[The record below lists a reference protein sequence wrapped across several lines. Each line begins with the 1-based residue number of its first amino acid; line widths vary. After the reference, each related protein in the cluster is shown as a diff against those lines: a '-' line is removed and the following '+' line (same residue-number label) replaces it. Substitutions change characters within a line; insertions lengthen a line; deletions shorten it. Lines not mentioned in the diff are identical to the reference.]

1 MKYLV
6 TALLFSSIFLAGY
19 TTLLKKHTP
28 PKIDQEAL
36 EQVLQKKALTTIR
49 CTPDWKTYHLT
60 QEEIQQMIP
69 LPGTGDHT
77 WKISSTNDSAQF
89 YFNQG
94 INLYYGFHII
104 EALPSFKKAQTFDTN
119 CAMLYWGEALAYG
132 PNINDFGYAAS
143 PDALVATK
151 KAKEFSNNS
160 FLKEKVLIEAM
171 QVRYS
176 PDSTQKREYL
186 NEHYADKMKEVY
198 AEFPADA
205 EIGTLYA
212 DALMIQHPWD
222 LWQHNGQPKPWTPE
236 IERVLE
242 NVLKHSPDHP
252 GANHYYIHIVEASP
266 FPWKAN
272 ASAERLGKLSPGLSH
287 MVHMPSHIYIRT
299 GKYAKGIEVNKNSV
313 ATYNNYLQ
321 LYPEVVNNAALYEI
335 HNRHMKAACAI
346 NLPDYPTTLQAAI
359 ECKNSFDTSFLSMEA
374 PIGTFMQYVYMMP
387 EIAMIT
393 FKKWHEILMQ
403 PQLNDKYHYAALLQ
417 LFARGLAYANTH
429 QILKAKTS
437 LTSLES
443 MLKEK
448 DMYVILIPFNAPATG
463 GTVAKYLL
471 RGAIAENENN
481 FTDAIINYKIAV
493 ATQDSLIY
501 NEPRDWLIPARH
513 FLGNALLRVKKYK
526 DAAIVFRENLKA
538 EPGNYVGIKGLQNAL
553 TKRKKN

>member
-1 MKYLV
+1 
-6 TALLFSSIFLAGY
+6 
-19 TTLLKKHTP
+19 
-28 PKIDQEAL
+28 
-36 EQVLQKKALTTIR
+36 
-49 CTPDWKTYHLT
+49 
-60 QEEIQQMIP
+60 
-69 LPGTGDHT
+69 
-77 WKISSTNDSAQF
+77 
-89 YFNQG
+89 
-94 INLYYGFHII
+94 
-104 EALPSFKKAQTFDTN
+104 
-119 CAMLYWGEALAYG
+119 
-132 PNINDFGYAAS
+132 
-143 PDALVATK
+143 
-151 KAKEFSNNS
+151 
-160 FLKEKVLIEAM
+160 
-171 QVRYS
+171 
-176 PDSTQKREYL
+176 
-186 NEHYADKMKEVY
+186 
-198 AEFPADA
+198 
-205 EIGTLYA
+205 
-212 DALMIQHPWD
+212 
-222 LWQHNGQPKPWTPE
+222 
-236 IERVLE
+236 
-242 NVLKHSPDHP
+242 
-252 GANHYYIHIVEASP
+252 
-266 FPWKAN
+266 
-272 ASAERLGKLSPGLSH
+272 
-287 MVHMPSHIYIRT
+287 
-299 GKYAKGIEVNKNSV
+299 
-313 ATYNNYLQ
+313 
-321 LYPEVVNNAALYEI
+321 
-335 HNRHMKAACAI
+335 
-346 NLPDYPTTLQAAI
+346 
-359 ECKNSFDTSFLSMEA
+359 MEA

-493 ATQDSLIY
+493 FTQDSLIY